1 MSTWSAVIT
10 RTTSGTIEVEVEAGS
25 EAEASEKIK
34 ENLRNGAYDQRLMD
48 AIAFNAECEED
59 QVHDLQ
65 EEEDN
70 G

>member
-1 MSTWSAVIT
+1 MSTWSAAVT

-25 EAEASEKIK
+25 EAEASEKIM

-48 AIAFNAECEED
+48 AIALNAECEDDE
-59 QVHDLQ
+59 VYDLR
-65 EEEDN
+65 EEENN

>member
-1 MSTWSAVIT
+1 MSTWSAAIT
-10 RTTSGTIEVEVEAGS
+10 RTTSGTIEVEVEAAS

-34 ENLRNGAYDQRLMD
+34 ESLRNGAYDQRLMD
-48 AIAFNAECEED
+48 AILFNAECED
-59 QVHDLQ
+59 NQVHDLR

>member
-1 MSTWSAVIT
+1 MSTWSAAIT

-48 AIAFNAECEED
+48 AIAINAECEDD
-59 QVHDLQ
+59 QVHDLR

>member
-1 MSTWSAVIT
+1 MSTWSAAIT
-10 RTTSGTIEVEVEAGS
+10 RTTSGTIEVEVEAAS

-48 AIAFNAECEED
+48 AIALNAECEDD
-59 QVHDLQ
+59 QVHDLR

>member
-1 MSTWSAVIT
+1 MSTWSAAVT

-48 AIAFNAECEED
+48 AIAVNVECEED

>member
-1 MSTWSAVIT
+1 MSTWSAAVT